1 MRAESS
7 LIDLGYDSRAF
18 VDALVLIVSFW
29 EKRPLTSIGLRM
41 PRSGDILPAFGALVA
56 FCLIGYAGNRL
67 GSLPNPK
74 VFPAIY
80 ALPWLARLWMLSEV
94 ICEEIMFRGY
104 FIERAEELTGS
115 MWTAAILSCVL
126 FGLAHA
132 SGWGFGAVFVNAA
145 VGTAY
150 ATLYVWRRNL
160 PACIVVHF
168 VTDTPLLWLPLAP
181 SIWLPRL
188 VGFI

>member
-1 MRAESS
+1 
-7 LIDLGYDSRAF
+7 
-18 VDALVLIVSFW
+18 
-29 EKRPLTSIGLRM
+29 M
-41 PRSGDILPAFGALVA
+41 PRSGDILPAFGALVV

-80 ALPWLARLWMLSEV
+80 ALPWLVRLWMLSEV

-115 MWTAAILSCVL
+115 MWTTATLSCVL

-132 SGWGFGAVFVNAA
+132 PSSTAKVDSGGDSRLKRGEFAMGFCFKGLDN
-145 VGTAY
+145 
-150 ATLYVWRRNL
+150 
-160 PACIVVHF
+160 P
-168 VTDTPLLWLPLAP
+168 
-181 SIWLPRL
+181 
-188 VGFI
+188 